1 MGILDTIGS
10 VFAPFCRL
18 IEPMASTLV
27 TLPREVVLRSGQ
39 RVPFD
44 AERIRAAHASAGQ
57 ASGEYGA
64 EEAVLLTAQVTKV
77 LIHRFHGE
85 APTVEQI
92 QDVAE
97 QTLIAAKHLATA
109 RHAARGQADAG
120 GCGKLHQRIPHA
132 RRLAR

>member
-1 MGILDTIGS
+1 
-10 VFAPFCRL
+10 
-18 IEPMASTLV
+18 MASTLV

-39 RVPFD
+39 RAPFD
-44 AERIRAAHASAGQ
+44 AERIRAALASAGQ

-64 EEAVLLTAQVTKV
+64 EEAALLTAQVTKV

-97 QTLIAAKHLATA
+97 QTLIAANHLQTA
-109 RHAARGQADAG
+109 RAYIVYREQRATLRAD
-120 GCGKLHQRIPHA
+120 KQTLVDV
-132 RRLAR
+132 